1 VAVTQALRESS
12 DHAVMTTL
20 AGRHVVD
27 RHLDDALSGGAELLT
42 GGKPEDAE
50 DLAFPPTVVQVTDD
64 DGDICT
70 EETFGP
76 VLPVVVV
83 EDEDEAIERANAS
96 RYGLTTSIWTKRVR
110 HGHQLARRLRAGVV
124 TINNH
129 AFTAA
134 LPAAPW
140 TGTADSGGG
149 VTNSRHALSALTRVR
164 FVLEDRN
171 RAARELWWYPYTPVL
186 RTIAFAMARLRGG
199 AGLIG
204 RLVAFFQL
212 LVAIP
217 KRLLGR

>member
-1 VAVTQALRESS
+1 LEE
-12 DHAVMTTL
+12 
-20 AGRHVVD
+20 
-27 RHLDDALSGGAELLT
+27 ALSCGAELLA
-42 GGKPEDAE
+42 GGPPEDETSLDYA
-50 DLAFPPTVVQVTDD
+50 PTVVRLDADD
-64 DGDICT
+64 AEGRFMT

-76 VLPVVVV
+76 ILPILVVDN
-83 EDEDEAIERANAS
+83 EEEAIDRANES
-96 RYGLTTSIWTKRVR
+96 RYALTTSIWTKRVR

-124 TINNH
+124 TVNNH
-129 AFTAA
+129 GFTAA

-140 TGTADSGGG
+140 TGIADTGGG

-199 AGLIG
+199 AGLFG
-204 RLVAFFQL
+204 RLMALLQL

-217 KRLLGR
+217 KRLFGR